1 MSFSYYIVSLV
12 FSHYGSCASMF
23 SFNYFIFYTFQYD
36 LIPIYTFF
44 ILQKI
49 PLLLFMICLS
59 ILNHAAA
66 ADEEKPKIFKPTVT
80 RTQLRVAKSLN
91 PDDMQELNVKSNN
104 GGFATILV
112 KKRDGKSTN
121 IPPQAEVFKFPDEKN
136 DIQNDSYVPTTKLE
150 RVDQWQPIQ
159 SRSQFAFP
167 TTKSPYRFSE
177 PNNQQSLDLIN
188 SFMKHVEQIDQ
199 KPSRSFNSDSLLN
212 DRSPVHIAVASTK
225 VPAQNDAQLNVPSPV
240 FISSEPVYVKGENV
254 KRGRSVLSFDSD
266 GIPVVQGVRM
276 PDDEQDKKTTW
287 RNARVINGE
296 LVPYEKGY
304 KPKKAEPS
312 LEYGQLVYVKNT
324 DNSNENSG
332 KGIGPFIKSEK
343 ESVGPFSVED
353 MKREIGDAERYE
365 SGFGPFTIY
374 DNAKVANSKLIGYIK
389 KINEKERR
397 RDYFAGRSSR
407 NYDDYNVDDYQDPPQ
422 MQRRMLQHPGNTFY
436 STSMLYSPNQQKA
449 SEKFADG
456 TRSPVLEYAHP
467 ELGVQAAKAVPSEP
481 SRQKFTKIQYYAKN
495 SNFPYSNDP
504 SLVTSEYYPQ
514 EEASDKPYYDKYS
527 FKNTHTY
534 PYNYG
539 YLRKV
544 KEQPFYLRFAEQMR
558 DSFQNGFTTVHDLTR
573 PVIGPLMEAGHK
585 ISKNLGFSK
594 GDEAQDKVGV
604 VTSSGIMP
612 AIGLVAGGA
621 ALGLGAMAV
630 GRIFDGNML
639 RRSSNSDE
647 FLDAEH
653 KRAIEA
659 VNNGQNVYLVMEQ
672 ENESKD
678 ESKRLRRSIDDFG
691 MFTENAG
698 AQIIRVKRR
707 GLDSSFK
714 NDKYDDQPD
723 VIDVIDERGDY
734 RNSLSIDQIIE
745 LARLS
750 DQVDDNEVA
759 EPHAISKR
767 SVDNSWNRDDIETI
781 LQDIDQDLPITS
793 KYGFEEQIRKTDWSN
808 TPCAKKVFCEVMLQ
822 QSSDDMVLMEKKIDT
837 LLSM

>member
-1 MSFSYYIVSLV
+1 MVS
-12 FSHYGSCASMF
+12 HASAE
-23 SFNYFIFYTFQYD
+23 D
-36 LIPIYTFF
+36 
-44 ILQKI
+44 
-49 PLLLFMICLS
+49 
-59 ILNHAAA
+59 
-66 ADEEKPKIFKPTVT
+66 KPRIFKPTVT

-91 PDDMQELNVKSNN
+91 PEDMQELNVKTNN

-121 IPPQAEVFKFPDEKN
+121 IPPQTEVFRFPDEKN
-136 DIQNDSYVPTTKLE
+136 KLQNDTYIPTTKLE

-159 SRSQFAFP
+159 SRSQFTFP
-167 TTKSPYRFSE
+167 TTKSPYRFAQ
-177 PNNQQSLDLIN
+177 PNNQQSVDLIN
-188 SFMKHVEQIDQ
+188 SFMKHVEQIDT
-199 KPSRSFNSDSLLN
+199 KPRSFDLETESLKN
-212 DRSPVHIAVASTK
+212 DRSPVNIAVASTH
-225 VPAQNDAQLNVPSPV
+225 VPQGDAQLKVPSPV
-240 FISSEPVYVKGENV
+240 FISSEPVYVKGENNM
-254 KRGRSVLSFDSD
+254 KRGRSVMSFDSD
-266 GIPVVQGVRM
+266 GIPVVHGVRE

-304 KPKKAEPS
+304 KPAKAEPS
-312 LEYGQLVYVKNT
+312 LEYGQLVYVKSGNSKENT
-324 DNSNENSG
+324 G
-332 KGIGPFIKSEK
+332 KGIGPFTKNDNFADENGQ

-353 MKREIGDAERYE
+353 NLRHELGNDGEHYE

-407 NYDDYNVDDYQDPPQ
+407 NYDGYNIDDYQDPPQ
-422 MQRRMLQHPGNTFY
+422 MQRRMLQHPGNTIY
-436 STSMLYSPNQQKA
+436 STSMLYTPTQNKD

-456 TRSPVLEYAHP
+456 TRTPILQYAHP
-467 ELGVQAAKAVPSEP
+467 ELGVQPAKPVPADLQ

-495 SNFPYSNDP
+495 SNFPHSNDP
-504 SLVTSEYYPQ
+504 SLVTSEYYPH
-514 EEASDKPYYDKYS
+514 EGSGDKPYYDKYS

-544 KEQPFYLRFAEQMR
+544 KEQPFYLRIAEQMR
-558 DSFQNGFTTVHDLTR
+558 DSFQNGFSTVHDLTR
-573 PVIGPLMEAGHK
+573 PVFGPLMEAGHK

-604 VTSSGIMP
+604 VATSSGIMP

-630 GRIFDGNML
+630 GRIFEGNML
-639 RRSSNSDE
+639 RRSSSDDI
-647 FLDAEH
+647 LDAEH

-659 VNNGQNVYLVMEQ
+659 VTNGDNVFVVMEQ
-672 ENESKD
+672 ENENKD
-678 ESKRLRRSIDDFG
+678 ESKRLRRSIDDFSL
-691 MFTENAG
+691 FSENAG
-698 AQIIRVKRR
+698 AQVIRVKRR
-707 GLDSSFK
+707 DQLLDASYK
-714 NDKYDDQPD
+714 NDKYDDRTD
-723 VIDVIDERGDY
+723 VIDVIDESGDY
-734 RNSLSIDQIIE
+734 YANNPSIEEILELTRLTDQ
-745 LARLS
+745 A
-750 DQVDDNEVA
+750 DNNAVE
-759 EPHAISKR
+759 ETHSISKR
-767 SVDNSWNRDDIETI
+767 NVDNAWNKDDVGTL
-781 LQDIDQDLPITS
+781 LQDIEQDLPSTS

-822 QSSDDMVLMEKKIDT
+822 QSSDDMVLMEKKIDK

>member
-1 MSFSYYIVSLV
+1 MVCWS
-12 FSHYGSCASMF
+12 
-23 SFNYFIFYTFQYD
+23 
-36 LIPIYTFF
+36 
-44 ILQKI
+44 ILQ
-49 PLLLFMICLS
+49 C
-59 ILNHAAA
+59 HA
-66 ADEEKPKIFKPTVT
+66 ADEKPRIFKPAVT

-91 PDDMQELNVKSNN
+91 PEDMQELNVKSNN

-121 IPPQAEVFKFPDEKN
+121 IPPQAEVFKFPDDKGKV
-136 DIQNDSYVPTTKLE
+136 QNDTYVPVTKLE

-167 TTKSPYRFSE
+167 TTRSPYRFAE

-188 SFMKHVEQIDQ
+188 SFMKHVEQIDTRRETN
-199 KPSRSFNSDSLLN
+199 SRSINLDTAESLQN
-212 DRSPVHIAVASTK
+212 DRSPVNIAVASTT
-225 VPAQNDAQLNVPSPV
+225 VPQNDAPQLKVPPPV
-240 FISSEPVYVKGENV
+240 FISSVPVYVKGENV
-254 KRGRSVLSFDSD
+254 KRGRSVMSFDSD
-266 GIPVVQGVRM
+266 GIPVVHGVRE

-304 KPKKAEPS
+304 KPPKAEPS
-312 LEYGQLVYVKNT
+312 LDYGQLVYVKSDKSKDNT
-324 DNSNENSG
+324 GNG
-332 KGIGPFIKSEK
+332 FGPFTKNDNFADENEQ

-353 MKREIGDAERYE
+353 NLRRELGDAERYDN
-365 SGFGPFTIY
+365 GFGPFTIY

-407 NYDDYNVDDYQDPPQ
+407 NYDGYNIHDYQEPPQ
-422 MQRRMLQHPGNTFY
+422 MQRRMLQHPGNTIY
-436 STSMLYSPNQQKA
+436 STSMLYTPTQNKA
-449 SEKFADG
+449 SEKFVDG
-456 TRSPVLEYAHP
+456 TRTPVLEYVRVFYIDFILSFIFLLILILIHCQLQAHP
-467 ELGVQAAKAVPSEP
+467 ELGVQPAKAVPADTQ

-495 SNFPYSNDP
+495 SNFPYTNDP
-504 SLVTSEYYPQ
+504 ALVTSEYYPNDGSN
-514 EEASDKPYYDKYS
+514 SDKPFYDQYS

-604 VTSSGIMP
+604 VATSSNLMP
-612 AIGLVAGGA
+612 AIGLVAG
-621 ALGLGAMAV
+621 LGLGAMAV
-630 GRIFDGNML
+630 GRIFEGNML
-639 RRSSNSDE
+639 RRSNSDDL
-647 FLDAEH
+647 LDADNQ
-653 KRAIEA
+653 RAIDA
-659 VNNGQNVYLVMEQ
+659 VTNGDNVYVVMEQ
-672 ENESKD
+672 ENGNKD
-678 ESKRLRRSIDDFG
+678 ESKRLRRSIDDFSL
-691 MFTENAG
+691 FSENAG
-698 AQIIRVKRR
+698 AQLIRVKRR
-707 GLDSSFK
+707 GQLSDASYK
-714 NDKYDDQPD
+714 NDKYDDHPD
-723 VIDVIDERGDY
+723 VIDVIDERDDY
-734 RNSLSIDQIIE
+734 TNSPSIDEILQ
-745 LARLS
+745 LARLT
-750 DQVDDNEVA
+750 DQADDNALEEA
-759 EPHAISKR
+759 HSRSKR
-767 SVDNSWNRDDIETI
+767 NVDNSWNKDDVDTL
-781 LQDIDQDLPITS
+781 LQDIEQDLPSTS

>member
-1 MSFSYYIVSLV
+1 M
-12 FSHYGSCASMF
+12 ASW
-23 SFNYFIFYTFQYD
+23 
-36 LIPIYTFF
+36 
-44 ILQKI
+44 
-49 PLLLFMICLS
+49 S
-59 ILNHAAA
+59 ILSHAAA
-66 ADEEKPKIFKPTVT
+66 EEKPRIFKPTVT

-121 IPPQAEVFKFPDEKN
+121 IPPQAEVFKFPDEKSKLHN
-136 DIQNDSYVPTTKLE
+136 DTYVPPTKLE
-150 RVDQWQPIQ
+150 RVNQWQPIQ

-167 TTKSPYRFSE
+167 TTKSPYRFAE
-177 PNNQQSLDLIN
+177 PSNQQSLDLIN
-188 SFMKHVEQIDQ
+188 SFMKHVEQFDS
-199 KPSRSFNSDSLLN
+199 KSRSFNSEAESLKN
-212 DRSPVHIAVASTK
+212 DRSPVNIAVASTK
-225 VPAQNDAQLNVPSPV
+225 VPQSAAQFKVPSPV

-254 KRGRSVLSFDSD
+254 KRGRSVVSFDTD
-266 GIPVVQGVRM
+266 GIPVVHGVRE

-304 KPKKAEPS
+304 KPPKAEPS
-312 LEYGQLVYVKNT
+312 LEYGQLVYVKS
-324 DNSNENSG
+324 DKSNENTG
-332 KGIGPFIKSEK
+332 KGIGPFTKKDNFADENEQ

-353 MKREIGDAERYE
+353 NLRREFGDGGERYE

-407 NYDDYNVDDYQDPPQ
+407 NYDGYNIDDYQDPPQ
-422 MQRRMLQHPGNTFY
+422 MQRRMLQHPGHTIY
-436 STSMLYSPNQQKA
+436 STSMLYSPTQNKE

-456 TRSPVLEYAHP
+456 TRTPVLEYAHP
-467 ELGVQAAKAVPSEP
+467 ELGVQPAKAVPTELQ
-481 SRQKFTKIQYYAKN
+481 SRQKFQKIQYYAKN
-495 SNFPYSNDP
+495 SNSHPYSNDP
-504 SLVTSEYYPQ
+504 SLVTSEYYPH
-514 EEASDKPYYDKYS
+514 EGTGEKPFYDKYS

-604 VTSSGIMP
+604 VATSSGIMP

-639 RRSSNSDE
+639 RRSSSDDI
-647 FLDAEH
+647 LDAEH
-653 KRAIEA
+653 KRAIDA
-659 VNNGQNVYLVMEQ
+659 VTRGDNVFLVMEQ
-672 ENESKD
+672 ESENKD
-678 ESKRLRRSIDDFG
+678 ESKRLRRSIDDFSL
-691 MFTENAG
+691 FSENAG
-698 AQIIRVKRR
+698 AELIRVKRR
-707 GLDSSFK
+707 GQLSDSTYK

-723 VIDVIDERGDY
+723 VIDVIDESGDY
-734 RNSLSIDQIIE
+734 ANSPSIEEILE
-745 LARLS
+745 VARLS
-750 DQVDDNEVA
+750 DQAVDNAVE
-759 EPHAISKR
+759 ETHSISKR
-767 SVDNSWNRDDIETI
+767 NVDNSWNKDDVGVL
-781 LQDIDQDLPITS
+781 LQDIEQDLPSTS

-808 TPCAKKVFCEVMLQ
+808 TPCAKKVFCQVMLQ

>member
-1 MSFSYYIVSLV
+1 M
-12 FSHYGSCASMF
+12 
-23 SFNYFIFYTFQYD
+23 
-36 LIPIYTFF
+36 
-44 ILQKI
+44 KI
-49 PLLLFMICLS
+49 PLLVFLLCLS
-59 ILNHAAA
+59 LSHAAA
-66 ADEEKPKIFKPTVT
+66 QEKPKIFKPTVT

-121 IPPQAEVFKFPDEKN
+121 IPPQAEVFRFPNEKKETLN
-136 DIQNDSYVPTTKLE
+136 DTYVPTTKLE

-167 TTKSPYRFSE
+167 TTKSPYRFAE
-177 PNNQQSLDLIN
+177 PGNQQSLDLIN
-188 SFMKHVEQIDQ
+188 SFMKHVEQIDS
-199 KPSRSFNSDSLLN
+199 KSRSFDYQAESLKN
-212 DRSPVHIAVASTK
+212 DRSPVNIAVASTT
-225 VPAQNDAQLNVPSPV
+225 VPQSSAQLKVPSPV
-240 FISSEPVYVKGENV
+240 YISSEPVYVKGESVRGESV
-254 KRGRSVLSFDSD
+254 KRGRSVMSFDSD
-266 GIPVVQGVRM
+266 GIPVVHGVRE

-304 KPKKAEPS
+304 KPPRAEPS
-312 LEYGQLVYVKNT
+312 LDYGQLVYVKSDKSKESST
-324 DNSNENSG
+324 A
-332 KGIGPFIKSEK
+332 KGFGPFTKNDNFADEK
-343 ESVGPFSVED
+343 EQASVGPFSVED
-353 MKREIGDAERYE
+353 NLRRELGDNERYDN
-365 SGFGPFTIY
+365 GFGPFTIY

-407 NYDDYNVDDYQDPPQ
+407 NYESYQDPPQ
-422 MQRRMLQHPGNTFY
+422 MQRRMLQHPGSTVY
-436 STSMLYSPNQQKA
+436 STSMLYTPTQAKT

-456 TRSPVLEYAHP
+456 TRTPVLEYAHP
-467 ELGVQAAKAVPSEP
+467 ELGVQAAKAVPTDSQN
-481 SRQKFTKIQYYAKN
+481 RQKFTKIEYYAKN

-504 SLVTSEYYPQ
+504 SLVTSEYYP
-514 EEASDKPYYDKYS
+514 EGNKYA

-544 KEQPFYLRFAEQMR
+544 KEQPFYLRIAEQMR
-558 DSFQNGFTTVHDLTR
+558 DSFQNSFSTVHDLTR

-594 GDEAQDKVGV
+594 GDEAQEKVGIV
-604 VTSSGIMP
+604 ATSSGIMP

-639 RRSSNSDE
+639 RRSNSDDI
-647 FLDAEH
+647 LDAEH

-659 VNNGQNVYLVMEQ
+659 VSNGDRVFVVMEQ
-672 ENESKD
+672 ENDSKD
-678 ESKRLRRSIDDFG
+678 ESKRLRRSIDDFD
-691 MFTENAG
+691 FFSENAG
-698 AQIIRVKRR
+698 PQVIRVKRR
-707 GLDSSFK
+707 GQLLDASYQH
-714 NDKYDDQPD
+714 NDHTD
-723 VIDVIDERGDY
+723 VIDVIDESGSY
-734 RNSLSIDQIIE
+734 SPSIDQILE

-750 DQVDDNEVA
+750 DQADENAVEPTHSVA
-759 EPHAISKR
+759 KR
-767 SVDNSWNRDDIETI
+767 DVNNSWKKDDMESL
-781 LQDIDQDLPITS
+781 LQDIEEDLPSTS

-837 LLSM
+837 LLSMVHPSVSESLSDHLSDVHAAIHKRDCSPFVCYQH

>member
-1 MSFSYYIVSLV
+1 MV
-12 FSHYGSCASMF
+12 C
-23 SFNYFIFYTFQYD
+23 
-36 LIPIYTFF
+36 
-44 ILQKI
+44 
-49 PLLLFMICLS
+49 S
-59 ILNHAAA
+59 ITLGHAAA
-66 ADEEKPKIFKPTVT
+66 EDKPKIFKPTVT

-91 PDDMQELNVKSNN
+91 PEDMQELNVKSNN

-121 IPPQAEVFKFPDEKN
+121 IPPQAIKFPEEKKEPHN
-136 DIQNDSYVPTTKLE
+136 ETYLPTTKLE

-167 TTKSPYRFSE
+167 TTKSPYRFAE

-188 SFMKHVEQIDQ
+188 SFMKHVEQIDS
-199 KPSRSFNSDSLLN
+199 KSRSLDLEAESLKN
-212 DRSPVHIAVASTK
+212 DRSPVNIAVASTR
-225 VPAQNDAQLNVPSPV
+225 VPQNDAQLKVPAPV
-240 FISSEPVYVKGENV
+240 FISSEPVYVKGENA
-254 KRGRSVLSFDSD
+254 KRSRSVLSFDTD
-266 GIPVVQGVRM
+266 GIPVVHGVRE
-276 PDDEQDKKTTW
+276 PDDEQDKRTTW

-304 KPKKAEPS
+304 KPPKAEPS
-312 LEYGQLVYVKNT
+312 PEYGQLVYVKNDQT
-324 DNSNENSG
+324 KDGNG
-332 KGIGPFIKSEK
+332 KGFGPFTKNDNFADENEK

-353 MKREIGDAERYE
+353 NLRREAGNGERYY

-422 MQRRMLQHPGNTFY
+422 MQRRMLQHPGNTIY
-436 STSMLYSPNQQKA
+436 STSMLYSPVQNKA

-456 TRSPVLEYAHP
+456 TRNPVLEYAHP
-467 ELGVQAAKAVPSEP
+467 ELGVQAAKAVPPE

-495 SNFPYSNDP
+495 SNP
-504 SLVTSEYYPQ
+504 SLVTSEYYPN
-514 EEASDKPYYDKYS
+514 EGTSDKQFYDKYS

-544 KEQPFYLRFAEQMR
+544 KEQPFYLRIAEQMR
-558 DSFQNGFTTVHDLTR
+558 DSFQNGFSTVHDLTR
-573 PVIGPLMEAGHK
+573 PVIGPLMEAGQK

-604 VTSSGIMP
+604 VATSSAIMP

-630 GRIFDGNML
+630 GRIFEGNIL
-639 RRSSNSDE
+639 RRSSDDI
-647 FLDAEH
+647 LDAEH

-659 VNNGQNVYLVMEQ
+659 VANGENVYLVMEQ
-672 ENESKD
+672 ENEEN
-678 ESKRLRRSIDDFG
+678 ESKRQRRSIDDLSLFS
-691 MFTENAG
+691 ENAG
-698 AQIIRVKRR
+698 DQVIRVKRR
-707 GLDSSFK
+707 GQLQDASYK
-714 NDKYDDQPD
+714 NDKYDEEPD
-723 VIDVIDERGDY
+723 VIDVIDESGDY
-734 RNSLSIDQIIE
+734 TNSQSIDQIIE

-750 DQVDDNEVA
+750 DQADDNAVETK
-759 EPHAISKR
+759 HSIWKR
-767 SVDNSWNRDDIETI
+767 SADSSWNKADIDTL
-781 LQDIDQDLPITS
+781 LQDIEQDLPTTS